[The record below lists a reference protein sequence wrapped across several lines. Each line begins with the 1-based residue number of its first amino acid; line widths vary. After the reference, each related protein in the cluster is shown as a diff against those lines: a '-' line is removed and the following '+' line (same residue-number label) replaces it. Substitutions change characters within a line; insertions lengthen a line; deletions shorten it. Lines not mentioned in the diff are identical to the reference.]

1 MTAEE
6 PHLRFYVDMNTYAEV
21 HTYAEMHV
29 FTHTHLH
36 LNIYKIDIIKPV
48 NPSMNN

>member
-6 PHLRFYVDMNTYAEV
+6 PHLRFHMDVN
-21 HTYAEMHV
+21 TYAEMHM